1 MTDERI
7 FSEEYE
13 KGKEATQPSPTEEP
27 ALKLE
32 DQIDQ
37 QVKQYGTGKPQRI
50 TIRAQIAND

>member
-13 KGKEATQPSPTEEP
+13 KGKEATQPSPSKEPEMGLEE
-27 ALKLE
+27 
-32 DQIDQ
+32 QISQ

-50 TIRAQIAND
+50 TQRAQIAHD